1 MVTASRID
9 LGRGAAL
16 GALSRTILAA
26 GAARAL
32 IGCNAPEP
40 PPSTGGTDVVAG
52 PCGRGAVVVSSDY
65 QSTNV
70 SLVSWDGAVLSASIV
85 SSGSRSSSPGL
96 ASPLSGDVVVPTT
109 PVRGERLA
117 LLDRSASV
125 LTWID
130 VRSGEPAGQLA
141 LATAFRA
148 NPQDYVEVSPGKAYV
163 TRHEPNL
170 DPDAAPIDGGSDV
183 LVVDPGARAIVGRI
197 DLAPALAGED
207 PAFYPRPG
215 RAVLVGDSL
224 YVLLTAT
231 SLDFVASAESRLV
244 EIDARSDAIRAVTV
258 LEGLHGCGGLA
269 ASAGGSR
276 LAVVCPGTFGGD
288 ATSNAGEAGLVVLAR
303 RDGGL
308 VEEARWT
315 AAELG
320 AGTPGFSV
328 AFASED
334 RLVFSTLGRDAL
346 SEGGPVDDTLTA
358 VELAGSAPER
368 GKPEV
373 LLRSKELPFSLGEVR
388 CAEACGR
395 CLVADAETEG
405 GVVHR
410 FDVGADGRAL
420 EHAGAFHVDPRVG
433 LPPRYLG
440 AF

>member
-1 MVTASRID
+1 MMASRFD

-16 GALSRTILAA
+16 GAPSLKILAA
-26 GAARAL
+26 GAACAL
-32 IGCNAPEP
+32 LGCNAPEP

-65 QSTNV
+65 LSTNV

-85 SSGSRSSSPGL
+85 SSGSSSPGL
-96 ASPLSGDVVVPTT
+96 ASPLSGDVLVPTA
-109 PVRGERLA
+109 PVRGDRLV

-125 LTWID
+125 LTWVD
-130 VRSGEPAGQLA
+130 VRSGEVPGQLA
-141 LATAFRA
+141 VATAFRA

-170 DPDAAPIDGGSDV
+170 DPGAAPIDGGSDV

-215 RAVLVGDSL
+215 RAVLVDDSL
-224 YVLLTAT
+224 YVLLVAT
-231 SLDFVASAESRLV
+231 SLDFSASAESRLV
-244 EIDARSDAIRAVTV
+244 EIDTRSDAIREVTV
-258 LEGLHGCGGLA
+258 LDGLHGCGGLA
-269 ASAGGSR
+269 VSASGSR
-276 LAVVCPGTFGGD
+276 LAVVCTGTFGGG

-303 RDGGL
+303 REGAL

-334 RLVFSTLGRDAL
+334 RLLLATLGRDAL

-358 VELAGSAPER
+358 VELAGSGPAR
-368 GKPEV
+368 GEPEV
-373 LLRSKELPFSLGEVR
+373 LLRSKELPSSLGEVR

-395 CLVADAETEG
+395 CLAADAETEG

-410 FDVGADGRAL
+410 FDVGEGSRAVV
-420 EHAGAFHVDPRVG
+420 HAASLHVDPRVG

>member
-1 MVTASRID
+1 MASRFD
-9 LGRGAAL
+9 LARGAAL
-16 GALSRTILAA
+16 GAPSLKILAA
-26 GAARAL
+26 GAACAL
-32 IGCNAPEP
+32 LGCNAPEP
-40 PPSTGGTDVVAG
+40 PPSTGGTDVVEG

-85 SSGSRSSSPGL
+85 SSGSSSPGL
-96 ASPLSGDVVVPTT
+96 ASPLSGDVVVPTA
-109 PVRGERLA
+109 PARGERLV

-125 LTWID
+125 LTWVD
-130 VRSGEPAGQLA
+130 VRSGEVRGQLA
-141 LATAFRA
+141 VATAFRA
-148 NPQDYVEVSPGKAYV
+148 NPQDYIEVSPGKAYV

-183 LVVDPGARAIVGRI
+183 LVVDPGVRAIVGRI
-197 DLAPALAGED
+197 DLAPALDGED

-215 RAVLVGDSL
+215 RAVLVGDSV
-224 YVLLTAT
+224 YVLLAAT
-231 SLDFVASAESRLV
+231 SLDFGESAESRLV
-244 EIDARSDAIRAVTV
+244 EIDTRSDAIREVTV
-258 LEGLHGCGGLA
+258 LDGLHGCGGLA
-269 ASAGGSR
+269 VSAGGSR

-328 AFASED
+328 AFASEN
-334 RLVFSTLGRDAL
+334 RLLFSTLGRDAL

-358 VELAGSAPER
+358 VELAGSGPARGEPEI
-368 GKPEV
+368 
-373 LLRSKELPFSLGEVR
+373 LLRSQELPFSLGEVR

-395 CLVADAETEG
+395 CLAADAETEG

-410 FDVGADGRAL
+410 FDVGAGEGSGAIAP
-420 EHAGAFHVDPRVG
+420 AGTFQVDPRVG

>member
-1 MVTASRID
+1 MTASRID
-9 LGRGAAL
+9 LGRGTAAL

-26 GAARAL
+26 GAAGAL

-85 SSGSRSSSPGL
+85 SSGSSSPGL

-109 PVRGERLA
+109 PVRGDRLA

-130 VRSGEPAGQLA
+130 VRSGEPAGQLT

-207 PAFYPRPG
+207 PGFYPRPG

-244 EIDARSDAIRAVTV
+244 EIDARSDAIREVTV

-303 RDGGL
+303 RDGRL

-334 RLVFSTLGRDAL
+334 RLLFSTLGRDAL
-346 SEGGPVDDTLTA
+346 SAGGPVDDTLTS

-368 GKPEV
+368 GDPEV

-395 CLVADAETEG
+395 CLAADAETDG

-410 FDVGADGRAL
+410 FDVGADGSAL
-420 EHAGAFHVDPRVG
+420 VHAGAFHVDPRVG